1 MAAVGD
7 KAGGLI
13 ENVDACAKRL
23 EQRGS
28 ICDQRCQPGF
38 RPGLTMQRDQG
49 ALATGCIL
57 ASRLTHR
64 LGVRGQVQQVIGQLE
79 GEADSLAIGSH
90 QLPVASTAAGDDGAS
105 FASKADQR
113 AGLHCLKRDDCG
125 LIRCRCL
132 RSQIQRLPAGH
143 AADAGGARKSQHQ
156 LGLLPVGEVRFR
168 CGDNVEGERQKA
180 VAGEDRIGLAIGDMH
195 RRLAASQIIVVHGRK
210 IVMHQRVAVHAFKRC
225 TDTQGRLPVATEEGC
240 AFHHKEWAQALA
252 AVQEAV
258 AHRSDEGC
266 RPCDLVCLRLFVK
279 NTDEAGLDVCGAG
292 LQADFKGCLAHAAL
306 FGMTARPLA
315 TGFYHIGSSKHGLLW
330 SPEKTI
336 QIYSRLLYENWMDY
350 QAGVSGVDIVPETR
364 GEEEDVSSSRSRG
377 WGQALRRR
385 WRQIALIA
393 IVIVLLPYVMI
404 VLYAPSFIHPISTLM
419 LRDLLLFRG
428 YDRQWVAFEDISPN
442 LVRSVMMSEDG
453 QFCIHDGVDWVQMRG
468 VVNDALEGESTRGAS
483 TIPMQTAKN
492 LFLWNGRSFIRKGM
506 ELPLALAADFVWSKQ
521 RMMELYLNVA
531 EWGPG
536 IYGAEAAA
544 KHHFGVSAAKLT
556 RRQAALLAVS
566 LPNPIERNAGK
577 PGRGLRSLASLI
589 ERRASRSGEY
599 IKCLYE

>member
-1 MAAVGD
+1 
-7 KAGGLI
+7 
-13 ENVDACAKRL
+13 
-23 EQRGS
+23 
-28 ICDQRCQPGF
+28 
-38 RPGLTMQRDQG
+38 
-49 ALATGCIL
+49 
-57 ASRLTHR
+57 
-64 LGVRGQVQQVIGQLE
+64 
-79 GEADSLAIGSH
+79 
-90 QLPVASTAAGDDGAS
+90 
-105 FASKADQR
+105 
-113 AGLHCLKRDDCG
+113 
-125 LIRCRCL
+125 
-132 RSQIQRLPAGH
+132 
-143 AADAGGARKSQHQ
+143 
-156 LGLLPVGEVRFR
+156 
-168 CGDNVEGERQKA
+168 
-180 VAGEDRIGLAIGDMH
+180 
-195 RRLAASQIIVVHGRK
+195 
-210 IVMHQRVAVHAFKRC
+210 
-225 TDTQGRLPVATEEGC
+225 
-240 AFHHKEWAQALA
+240 
-252 AVQEAV
+252 
-258 AHRSDEGC
+258 
-266 RPCDLVCLRLFVK
+266 
-279 NTDEAGLDVCGAG
+279 
-292 LQADFKGCLAHAAL
+292 
-306 FGMTARPLA
+306 MTARPLA
-315 TGFYHIGSSKHGLLW
+315 TGFYHIGSRAHGLLW
-330 SPEKTI
+330 SLEKTI
-336 QIYSRLLYENWMDY
+336 QIYSRLLYENRMDY

-364 GEEEDVSSSRSRG
+364 GEEAGVSSSRSRG

-393 IVIVLLPYVMI
+393 IVIVALPYVLI

-468 VVNDALEGESTRGAS
+468 VVTDALEGEATRGAS

-544 KHHFGVSAAKLT
+544 KHHFGVPAAKLT

-566 LPNPIERNAGK
+566 LPNPIDRNAGK